1 VKFVLPTIMRTGDGQ
16 ADAEIIHYL
25 AHKARKEALVVVVS
39 NDVQVQTTA
48 NYHLSPGEFARFLED
63 LG

>member
-1 VKFVLPTIMRTGDGQ
+1 MRTGEGQ

-39 NDVQVQTTA
+39 NDSQVQTAA
-48 NYHLSPGEFARFLED
+48 NLHLSCGEFARFLED

>member
-1 VKFVLPTIMRTGDGQ
+1 MDFSVVTRAHVEQ
-16 ADAEIIHYL
+16 AL
-25 AHKARKEALVVVVS
+25 VVVS